1 MKQTDTPGPNN
12 STERPRRRAGLLAV
26 AGTLAFVA
34 LVCVLHLTQ
43 PDYNPT
49 RQLMSELALGEH
61 GWLMLPAF
69 ICLAAAPLSLA
80 WGLSRLRRAAL
91 PRSLLV
97 LAGLGYLGAG
107 LLPLD
112 RSVEGHIAC
121 VALAFVAVVLAM
133 CLLPAALPTRFGGAT
148 RLASWGLAA
157 GTAASVLLGGTFVPT
172 GVAQRLAAACVAAW
186 FCLIGVELVR

>member
-12 STERPRRRAGLLAV
+12 SAERPRRRTGLLAV
-26 AGTLAFVA
+26 AATLAFVA
-34 LVCVLHLTQ
+34 LVCALHLAQ

-49 RQLMSELALGEH
+49 RQLMSELALGKY
-61 GWLMLPAF
+61 GWAMLPAF
-69 ICLAAAPLSLA
+69 LCLAAAPLALA
-80 WGLSRLRRAAL
+80 RGLSRLRGTAL
-91 PRSLLV
+91 PRALLV
-97 LAGLGYLGAG
+97 IAGLGFLGAG

-157 GTAASVLLGGTFVPT
+157 GTAASVLLGGTLVPT

-186 FCLIGVELVR
+186 FCLIGVKLVR